1 MTVFMTSKN
10 FISSSYIRLY
20 FLHQLLRWTN
30 CTESGFRIT
39 FLEWCERSCVT
50 SCWAVLDHELNW
62 SMFIIMMQN
71 KGELGAMGQK
81 CSLVRK
87 SLLHHSSH
95 WFGLHKMN
103 ASSLLHWNKIQL
115 FYGVRNS
122 SFSPCGGSVSS
133 LLCRLLVSHSNWHRR
148 WELAYVQINNVQ
160 SYLLTWTLMTACS
173 NLL

>member
-1 MTVFMTSKN
+1 MLLKNYIVCLYFSHLFVIKLFHCMTVFMTSKN

-115 FYGVRNS
+115 FYGVRNN
-122 SFSPCGGSVSS
+122 SFLPCGGSVSS
-133 LLCRLLVSHSNWHRR
+133 CYSAGYWFPTVIGTGGGS
-148 WELAYVQINNVQ
+148 
-160 SYLLTWTLMTACS
+160 
-173 NLL
+173 